1 MTDVKSEEG
10 QSRSGPDAFKKDF
23 ARMDRPVVHRFMDRP
38 VVHEDEN
45 VEEKN
50 GFLYCRNEKPEVLL
64 FYLLF
69 LN

>member
-45 VEEKN
+45 VEEKMASYTVAMKS
-50 GFLYCRNEKPEVLL
+50 LR
-64 FYLLF
+64 FYYF
-69 LN
+69 IYYF